1 MGFIVSPLELEKLYG
16 KEVHKVDLITRKPSG
31 IGERRAWALDLEKLG
46 FKC

>member
-16 KEVHKVDLITRKPSG
+16 KEVHKVDSMTRKPSG
-31 IGERRAWALDLEKLG
+31 IGERRAWALGSEKLV